1 MTTMERTADFF
12 HRYAHDFDAIYGTK
26 NTPVNRV
33 VNTFLRRSMRLRYL
47 KSIEG
52 CEPVQNRSVLDIGS
66 GPGHYSVELARRGAS
81 RVLGIDFA
89 DGMLAIAREAAVRAG
104 VQDRCTFQRMDFLR
118 DEFNESFDYV
128 IAMGFM
134 DYVAQPE
141 TAIRKMLGLTRVR
154 AFFSFPLDGGL
165 LAWQR
170 KLRYRARCDL
180 YMYTEDQVRKLFAG
194 TTATRVDV
202 TRIDRDLFVTA
213 HLG

>member
-1 MTTMERTADFF
+1 
-12 HRYAHDFDAIYGTK
+12 
-26 NTPVNRV
+26 
-33 VNTFLRRSMRLRYL
+33 
-47 KSIEG
+47 
-52 CEPVQNRSVLDIGS
+52 
-66 GPGHYSVELARRGAS
+66 
-81 RVLGIDFA
+81 
-89 DGMLAIAREAAVRAG
+89 
-104 VQDRCTFQRMDFLR
+104 MDFLR

-141 TAIRKMLGLTRVR
+141 TSIRKMLGLTRVR

-180 YMYTEDQVRKLFAG
+180 YLYTEDQVRKLFAG
-194 TTATRVDV
+194 TTATRVEV